1 MSKSHVLFSGSTAL
15 DRILS
20 YKQEEVVAAKVAI
33 PLAHLDS
40 RAKSAPAPRGFAAA
54 LAAYAAIGE
63 NGLICELKRRSPSAG
78 EILPGADPVLIAR
91 EYEAGGAACL
101 SVLTDGP
108 SFGGSLEDLEAVQD
122 AVSLPLLR
130 KDFMIDPFQVIEAR
144 AHGADAILVILA
156 AVDDVRAGELCAAA
170 IEYGMDILAE
180 VHNEAELKR
189 AANLP
194 VTLLGVN
201 NRDLKTMTTDLNTTA
216 RLSPLVPEHMHLVS
230 ESGVATPE
238 VIRTLRK
245 AGARRF
251 LIGESLMKSADR
263 PAAVSALRH
272 AQ

>member
-1 MSKSHVLFSGSTAL
+1 MHRHILISGSTAL

-20 YKQEEVVAAKVAI
+20 YKQDEVTAAKTLT
-33 PLAHLDS
+33 PLSDLDAQA
-40 RAKSAPAPRGFAAA
+40 RQAAAPRGFAATLSA
-54 LAAYAAIGE
+54 LADIGE

-78 EILPGADPVLIAR
+78 EILPGADPLVIAR

-108 SFGGSLEDLEAVQD
+108 SFGGSLQDLVAVRE

-130 KDFMIDPFQVIEAR
+130 KDFMIDPFQVVEAR

-156 AVDDVRAGELCAAA
+156 AVDDVRANELCAAA
-170 IEYGMDILAE
+170 SEYGMDVLAE
-180 VHNEAELKR
+180 VHNEAELER
-189 AANLP
+189 AVDLP

-201 NRDLKTMTTDLNTTA
+201 NRDLKTMTTDLGTTA
-216 RLSPLVPEHMHLVS
+216 RLSPLVPDHMQLVS

-238 VIRTLRK
+238 DICTLRE

-251 LIGESLMKSADR
+251 LIGESLMKSPDR
-263 PAAVSALRH
+263 QSAVSALRH